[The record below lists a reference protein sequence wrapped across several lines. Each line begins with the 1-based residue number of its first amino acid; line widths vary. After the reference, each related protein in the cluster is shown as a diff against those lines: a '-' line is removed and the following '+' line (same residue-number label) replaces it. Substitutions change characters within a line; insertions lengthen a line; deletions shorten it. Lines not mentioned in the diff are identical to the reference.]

1 MKELIEA
8 LQYLLKFIKNPEEHL
23 VACEHDIMRI
33 WDVDVKA
40 MTLDDVK
47 KLESLG
53 FIVGD
58 SEYDDYYI
66 WGKDGKRTDR
76 QFDLSS
82 LCDDEMT
89 EADWEAVKDQLSEC
103 VSSYRYGSC

>member
-1 MKELIEA
+1 MKQLIEA
-8 LQYLLKFIKNPEEHL
+8 LQYMLKFIKNPEERL

-47 KLESLG
+47 KLYALG
-53 FIVGD
+53 FNVGD
-58 SEYDDYYI
+58 TEYDDYYI
-66 WGKDGKRTDR
+66 WDEDGNRTDR
-76 QFDLSS
+76 QFDLY
-82 LCDDEMT
+82 DDEMT

-103 VSSYRYGSC
+103 VSSYYYGSC